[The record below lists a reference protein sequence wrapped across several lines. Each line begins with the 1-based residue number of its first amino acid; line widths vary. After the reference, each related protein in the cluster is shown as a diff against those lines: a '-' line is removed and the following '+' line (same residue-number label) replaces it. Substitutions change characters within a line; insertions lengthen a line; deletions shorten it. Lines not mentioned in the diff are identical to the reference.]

1 MATVDIRRHTCLRE
15 DATKHWDQTIGID
28 APISKVAPAID
39 LPEDRAMSNA
49 GHSDPIDVSLNW
61 TQFLEGRGVE
71 RRPPVLSI
79 TFRVRQIERNAG
91 TGLRLSMLDLES
103 CQFVT
108 PKPPPESDQHQG
120 NVAST
125 FHHALKVTPLSR
137 KIRFAF
143 KPAHCHL

>member
-1 MATVDIRRHTCLRE
+1 
-15 DATKHWDQTIGID
+15 
-28 APISKVAPAID
+28 
-39 LPEDRAMSNA
+39 MSNA
-49 GHSDPIDVSLNW
+49 CHSNPIDVSLNW

-91 TGLRLSMLDLES
+91 TGLRLSMFDMKS
-103 CQFVT
+103 CQLVSA
-108 PKPPPESDQHQG
+108 KPPPESDQHQG

-125 FHHALKVTPLSR
+125 FHHAPKVIPLSR

-143 KPAHCHL
+143 KPAHGHL